1 MMQDLVLP
9 FLFVA
14 SCAALSGF
22 YYDNGVDQTVVHKH
36 LNKREKKEMQSEI
49 LHLLGLQHR
58 PRPVLMVP
66 SRRKLQVDDSLSS
79 APRFLIDV
87 YQSLTEEDSGE
98 LKLTPDLIEKEFNVS
113 DSDVHSMDEAD
124 VIMSFVNRGQHLH
137 GIRHHHSFG
146 RLWFDL
152 SEVPAPTT
160 VISAELRLYI
170 NFTMAHENID
180 PTELEEADNHIE
192 SQQFTITV
200 YEIGLEDILIYIDQ
214 MEIDSHQEGWVAFNV
229 SLPLKN
235 WLQRPEENFGLQL
248 VCRSSTTGR
257 QASAREVG
265 LVGSHGNDKLQPFMV
280 AFFRSLMPA
289 IHKQPDQQVQ
299 VLQKELTDNEDED
312 DNEVSKR
319 SNRIRRQTPNNNRK
333 RSKDSEEFGGWN
345 PYADLD
351 ARLSRRSC
359 QKKNLYVSFRDLGW
373 QDWIIAPDGY
383 AASYC
388 NGECS
393 FPLNAHMNASNHAIV
408 QTLVHLMNPY
418 RVPKPCCAPIKL
430 SSISVLYFD
439 DNSNV
444 ILKKYRNM
452 VVKSCGCH

>member
-1 MMQDLVLP
+1 MKDFVFA

-14 SCAALSGF
+14 SCTALSGF

-49 LHLLGLQHR
+49 LHLLGLEHR
-58 PRPVLMVP
+58 PRPVLMLP
-66 SRRKLQVDDSLSS
+66 SKKKLEVDDGLSS

-98 LKLTPDLIEKEFNVS
+98 LKLTPDLIEREFNVS

-124 VIMSFVNRGQHLH
+124 IIMSFVNRGQHLH

-146 RLWFDL
+146 RFWFDL
-152 SEVPAPTT
+152 SEVPAQTT

-170 NFTMAHENID
+170 NLTMVQENMNT
-180 PTELEEADNHIE
+180 TEKADEEE
-192 SQQFTITV
+192 TEGKSQNFSITV
-200 YEIGLEDILIYIDQ
+200 YEIGLEDSLIYIDS
-214 MEIDSHQEGWVAFNV
+214 MEIDSHQEGWVAVNV
-229 SLPLKN
+229 SVPLQK
-235 WLQRPEENFGLQL
+235 WLVNPEENFGLQL
-248 VCRSSTTGR
+248 VCRLSTSGK
-257 QASAREVG
+257 QISAREVG

-280 AFFRSLMPA
+280 AFFRSSMPSTQ
-289 IHKQPDQQVQ
+289 KQLGQQLPVPP
-299 VLQKELTDNEDED
+299 KELIDDED
-312 DNEVSKR
+312 FENDEVPKR
-319 SNRIRRQTPNNNRK
+319 SSRIRRQTPNNNKK
-333 RSKDSEEFGGWN
+333 RSKDNEEFGGWN
-345 PYADLD
+345 PYAD

>member
-1 MMQDLVLP
+1 MQDILLAT
-9 FLFVA
+9 FLIA

-22 YYDNGVDQTVVHKH
+22 YYDNGLDQTVVHKH
-36 LNKREKKEMQSEI
+36 LSKREKKEMQSEI
-49 LHLLGLQHR
+49 LHLLGLEHR
-58 PRPVLMVP
+58 PRPTMV
-66 SRRKLQVDDSLSS
+66 SLSNRRKELEENLSS

-87 YQSLTEEDSGE
+87 YQSLTEEDSGD
-98 LKLTPDLIEKEFNVS
+98 LKLKPELIEREFNVT
-113 DSDVHSMDEAD
+113 DSDVNSMDEAD
-124 VIMSFVNRGQHLH
+124 VIMSFINQGQHLH
-137 GIRHHHSFG
+137 GIRHHHSDG
-146 RLWFDL
+146 RFWFDL
-152 SEVPAPTT
+152 SEVPNLTA

-170 NFTMAHENID
+170 NQTMVQEDI
-180 PTELEEADNHIE
+180 ADDGE
-192 SQQFTITV
+192 DYQQDFLVTL
-200 YEIGLEDILIYIDQ
+200 YEIGKEDSLTYVDR
-214 MEIDSHQEGWVAFNV
+214 MEIQGEQEGWISFNV
-229 SLPLKN
+229 SLVLKHWLKN
-235 WLQRPEENFGLQL
+235 PEANFGLQL
-248 VCRSSTTGR
+248 VCRLDSSGR
-257 QASAREVG
+257 QISSREAG
-265 LVGSHGNDKLQPFMV
+265 FVGSHGNEKLRPFMV
-280 AFFRSLMPA
+280 AFFRANSSPTPHISHVIKA
-289 IHKQPDQQVQ
+289 
-299 VLQKELTDNEDED
+299 TDGDVGNSHEEEDED
-312 DNEVSKR
+312 EDEDIVR
-319 SNRIRRQTPNNNRK
+319 SSRVRRQTRKNRK
-333 RSKDSEEFGGWN
+333 RSKDINEDYGSWN
-345 PYADLD
+345 PYTDLD

-383 AASYC
+383 AAFYC